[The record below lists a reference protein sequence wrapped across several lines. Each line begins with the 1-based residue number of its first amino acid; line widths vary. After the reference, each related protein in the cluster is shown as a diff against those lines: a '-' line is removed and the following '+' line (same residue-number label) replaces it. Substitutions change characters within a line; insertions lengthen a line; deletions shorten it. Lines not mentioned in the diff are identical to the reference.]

1 MRDTSRVPEELE
13 KLEELARNTTKEIR
27 HMLFTLRPLVL
38 ETQGLRAALETLV
51 QKLHDTDPQLNV
63 QLDLDRQLENLD
75 KDAEGMIFYII
86 EEAVG
91 NARKHS
97 QAQNV
102 WVRSLT
108 ENGAYMIEVKDDG
121 VGFDV
126 AAMQSTY
133 DKRGSLGMLNMSERS
148 EVMSAKLS
156 IASAIGQGTRVSIR
170 LPLERVEL

>member
-1 MRDTSRVPEELE
+1 M
-13 KLEELARNTTKEIR
+13 
-27 HMLFTLRPLVL
+27 
-38 ETQGLRAALETLV
+38 
-51 QKLHDTDPQLNV
+51 
-63 QLDLDRQLENLD
+63 
-75 KDAEGMIFYII
+75 
-86 EEAVG
+86 
-91 NARKHS
+91 
-97 QAQNV
+97 
-102 WVRSLT
+102 RSLT

-170 LPLERVEL
+170 LPLDRVEL